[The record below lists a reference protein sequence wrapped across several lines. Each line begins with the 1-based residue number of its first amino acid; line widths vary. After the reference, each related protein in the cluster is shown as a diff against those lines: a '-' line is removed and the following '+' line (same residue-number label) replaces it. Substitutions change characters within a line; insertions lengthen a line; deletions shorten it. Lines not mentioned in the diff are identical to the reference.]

1 MLSPT
6 SQYVSHII
14 FLCNPW
20 LLALL
25 CKTEQKHIRLE
36 RGQANWSLLLV
47 FGFLSFCRG
56 FPTFAWYGLLQ
67 VLPCRGLP
75 GFNIELIVGLCDIM
89 SHLVVTLLPRI
100 VTLLLPTWMSNSLLQ
115 GISSPISS
123 HGSQERDSQDGM
135 LKSWSKLLFVS
146 LLSHVLMD
154 NSGIGA
160 QDVERW
166 CFVWRHIFGNWHH
179 RVRAG
184 ALWLLLVW
192 TTGAQDVADRW
203 CSFTFHLVTLTDTQ
217 CSLNV
222 VIPSGH
228 NTHAHK
234 KKATLETHQKYYF
247 SQL

>member
-1 MLSPT
+1 MISVIGIWICVFLPSLDMVSSKYCLVAGHLDSTLNWLSGCVT
-6 SQYVSHII
+6 S
-14 FLCNPW
+14 C
-20 LLALL
+20 
-25 CKTEQKHIRLE
+25 T
-36 RGQANWSLLLV
+36 
-47 FGFLSFCRG
+47 
-56 FPTFAWYGLLQ
+56 
-67 VLPCRGLP
+67 
-75 GFNIELIVGLCDIM
+75 

-123 HGSQERDSQDGM
+123 HGSQEPDPQDGM

-146 LLSHVLMD
+146 LLSHVLMN

-247 SQL
+247 SQLLENFVL